1 MKYFTKKAI
10 IETIEV
16 EKSVSV
22 QKLHSARLDYIADS
36 LSDSLVGSELSVQLI
51 NSLHNTVCLL
61 DRQAVELANFYK
73 AGNLS
78 DSMSRYETVLAKL
91 NPYYNP
97 TNPKA
102 TAYAVIKAYV
112 IGSRYLSEEDVL
124 KIINPKAHFDS
135 IAMQD
140 RIDEVRNQYNTLIR
154 NLRALSSAK
163 QCVKYLESIGYD
175 PTLFTYEGT
184 EPCTALVIPLNTDLL
199 IGMKKP
205 ETTETPEEGI

>member
-10 IETIEV
+10 ITKIEG
-16 EKSVSV
+16 EKMSSL
-22 QKLHSARLDYIADS
+22 QELQDALSSHIS
-36 LSDSLVGSELSVQLI
+36 LSLKESLVGSDESLRLI
-51 NSLHNTVCLL
+51 NNFHIAIESL
-61 DRQAVELANFYK
+61 DKQAIELANLYK
-73 AGNLS
+73 SGDLI
-78 DSMSRYETVLAKL
+78 DSMSRYETIMGKL
-91 NPYYNP
+91 GYFYNP
-97 TNPKA
+97 TNLVD
-102 TAYAVIKAYV
+102 TARKVVRSYITGHYSGDECILEV
-112 IGSRYLSEEDVL
+112 
-124 KIINPKAHFDS
+124 INPKAHFDS
-135 IAMQD
+135 IAMRD

-184 EPCTALVIPLNTDLL
+184 EPCTALVVPLNTDLL